1 MMGCY
6 AICHQVTLNV
16 TFFDKYCHFWHSQ
29 QTGRTADF
37 KEPIRKQ
44 NETFEWESRNL
55 FISVKRHKLNIFLKI
70 AEVNEAD
77 KMKWKYE
84 QSLSKKAAVIDN
96 MKHEF
101 NKLLINFNNIDDAT
115 RLREIM
121 EDPALETKVRF
132 FLFQTN
138 FSHCIYLHK
147 TFQFH
152 KRKKLEEKLIKQSI
166 QIWDFKIILGI
177 RGFSCLFQNKPEIQ
191 N

>member
-1 MMGCY
+1 M
-6 AICHQVTLNV
+6 
-16 TFFDKYCHFWHSQ
+16 
-29 QTGRTADF
+29 
-37 KEPIRKQ
+37 
-44 NETFEWESRNL
+44 
-55 FISVKRHKLNIFLKI
+55 KI

-132 FLFQTN
+132 FLFQKN
-138 FSHCIYLHK
+138 FSRCIYLHK

-152 KRKKLEEKLIKQSI
+152 KRKK
-166 QIWDFKIILGI
+166 F
-177 RGFSCLFQNKPEIQ
+177 RGKVD
-191 N
+191 